1 MRARVV
7 VVVGLALAA
16 ATARAQDQGQS
27 PPGQKGA
34 QAGSRS
40 SQSAAF
46 DQACIDLV
54 NGKMPAGGE
63 KAIRTLRDACASL
76 MAGKADEK
84 IEADR
89 RKQQQAAAQEQLK
102 LQAQGKAPRVQPG
115 TATAQPQAGQDIP
128 AAFGTAGAELAG
140 GKKGLPLGMRS
151 TGRPVG
157 YTLVTDIVG
166 WFTGVGINAIL
177 FGSIADSPKF
187 SWMGGVRYSQT
198 DTTDGNTIGFGAV
211 GGLDYFVYGQHNE
224 GLRVGPRL
232 DVTAGRQKFTTTS
245 SSSTFAQLR
254 LGGEVGYNF
263 ISSNGISALAAVG
276 VGGRV
281 SGDSKNNNFSSFI
294 PGDFGPYVQLGVGF
308 SW

>member
-1 MRARVV
+1 MLARVV

-16 ATARAQDQGQS
+16 AAARAQDQGQS

-89 RKQQQAAAQEQLK
+89 RKQQQRAAQEQLK
-102 LQAQGKAPRVQPG
+102 LQAEGKVQPSRS
-115 TATAQPQAGQDIP
+115 AAQPAQGEDIP
-128 AAFGTAGAELAG
+128 AAFGTAASEAAG
-140 GKKGLPLGMRS
+140 KGKGLPLGMRS
-151 TGRPVG
+151 NGRAVD
-157 YTLVTDIVG
+157 YMLVTDPVA
-166 WFTGVGINAIL
+166 WFTGLGINASL
-177 FGSIADSPKF
+177 FGALPDAPKF
-187 SWMGGVRYSQT
+187 SWMAGARYSAT
-198 DTTDGNTIGFGAV
+198 DTSDGSTIGFGGMV
-211 GGLDYFVYGQHNE
+211 GVDYFLLGQHNE
-224 GLRVGPRL
+224 GLRLGPRFEIA
-232 DVTAGRQKFTTTS
+232 AGRERFNATGT
-245 SSSTFAQLR
+245 SSTFARMGLA
-254 LGGEVGYNF
+254 GEFGYNF
-263 ISSNGISALAAVG
+263 IASNGISALAAVG

-281 SGDSKNNNFSSFI
+281 SGNSDHNNFSSFI
-294 PGDFGPYVQLGVGF
+294 PGDFGPYVSLGVGF